1 VVNLDYWEA
10 SPCSGGDLLIFS
22 GFSSLSTN
30 CPTLG
35 PVLWLFFFRLHWV
48 DTFFYTCGLLPG
60 IIFTG
65 FFALFVSN
73 SFLITMMH
81 YNVEAVGK
89 LSGGM
94 VFLP

>member
-1 VVNLDYWEA
+1 MLGRRSLN
-10 SPCSGGDLLIFS
+10 FS

-30 CPTLG
+30 YPTLG
-35 PVLWLFFFRLHWV
+35 PVSWLFFSRVHWV
-48 DTFFYTCGLLPG
+48 DTFFYTCGLLPEM
-60 IIFTG
+60 IFAG

-73 SFLITMMH
+73 SFLIAMMH

>member
-1 VVNLDYWEA
+1 MDYWEA

-22 GFSSLSTN
+22 SFSSLSTN
-30 CPTLG
+30 YPALG
-35 PVLWLFFFRLHWV
+35 SVSWLFFSRLHWV
-48 DTFFYTCGLLPG
+48 DTFFYTCGLFHG
-60 IIFTG
+60 IILAG
-65 FFALFVSN
+65 FFALFINN
-73 SFLITMMH
+73 SFWITMIH

>member
-1 VVNLDYWEA
+1 MGNLDYWEA
-10 SPCSGGDLLIFS
+10 SPCSGGDLLNFS
-22 GFSSLSTN
+22 GFSPLPTN
-30 CPTLG
+30 YPTLG
-35 PVLWLFFFRLHWV
+35 PVSWLFLSHLHWV
-48 DTFFYTCGLLPG
+48 DTFSYTCGLPE

-65 FFALFVSN
+65 FFALFVSS

-81 YNVEAVGK
+81 YIVEAVGK

>member
-1 VVNLDYWEA
+1 M
-10 SPCSGGDLLIFS
+10 IFA
-22 GFSSLSTN
+22 
-30 CPTLG
+30 
-35 PVLWLFFFRLHWV
+35 
-48 DTFFYTCGLLPG
+48 
-60 IIFTG
+60 G

-73 SFLITMMH
+73 SFLIAMMH